1 MNEQLSNYLI
11 VHSWMDLI
19 VHSWMELDWLKIS
32 LTLCGYVYQVELRT
46 SWMCIAWTWSN

>member
-19 VHSWMELDWLKIS
+19 VNWLKIS